1 MTTQEQTE
9 AVFKHHLD
17 SVMALDFP
25 AVLSD
30 YTDESVFM
38 MPGATVP
45 GVEKIGEAMAGMADP
60 LTPENLAK
68 FQAISQDI
76 SGEYAYLAWSIP
88 GVVAFGNDT
97 FQVRNGKIVFHSV
110 GFHPAS

>member
-1 MTTQEQTE
+1 MTTNDQTA
-9 AVFKHHLD
+9 AVFKHHVD
-17 SVMALDFP
+17 SMMALDFP

-38 MPGATVP
+38 SPGGSAT
-45 GVEKIGEAMAGMADP
+45 GVAKIGEAMAGMADL

-68 FQAISQDI
+68 FEVSAQDI
-76 SGEYAYLAWSIP
+76 NGEYVYLAWSIP

-97 FQVRNGKIVFHSV
+97 FRVQNGKIVFHTV
-110 GFHPAS
+110 GYHAAS

>member
-1 MTTQEQTE
+1 MTTNDQSA
-9 AVFKHHLD
+9 AVFKHHVD
-17 SVMALDFP
+17 SMMALDFP

-38 MPGATVP
+38 SPGGSAT
-45 GVEKIGEAMAGMADP
+45 GVAKIGEAMAGMADL

-68 FQAISQDI
+68 FEVSAQDI
-76 SGEYAYLAWSIP
+76 NGEYVYLAWSIP

-97 FQVRNGKIVFHSV
+97 FRIQNGKIVLHTV
-110 GFHPAS
+110 GYHAAS